1 MLPLL
6 ALTAAWWLTGFTGA
20 MMPGPIST
28 MTLVEGSRQGF
39 RAGPLLTLGHGLT
52 ELLITL
58 ALLVGLSELLQRP
71 SVAGWIGVI
80 GGLVLLWMGIDIARS
95 AWLGRVKLGGGGA
108 PVGAARLGL
117 VPAGAVMSIINP
129 YLILWWATIGAA
141 WLLLFLPYGALG
153 IVLFYFGHVST
164 DLLWNSFLAATVASG
179 RQRLS
184 DRVYRGILIAC
195 GLFLI
200 VLSIWFIWS
209 GIGFL
214 RGA

>member
-28 MTLVEGSRQGF
+28 MTLMEGSRQGF
-39 RAGPLLTLGHGLT
+39 RAGPLLTLGHALT

-71 SVAGWIGVI
+71 MVSGLIGVI
-80 GGLVLLWMGIDIARS
+80 GGLVLLWMGIDIVWS
-95 AWLGRVKLGGGGA
+95 AWLGRVKLGGSGTPA
-108 PVGAARLGL
+108 GAARLGL

-153 IVLFYFGHVST
+153 VVLFYVGHIST
-164 DLLWNSFLAATVASG
+164 DLIWNSFLAATITSG

-184 DRVYRGILIAC
+184 DRVYRAILIAC
-195 GLFLI
+195 GLFL
-200 VLSIWFIWS
+200 VALSAWFIWS